1 MMVVY
6 AAIVIASVA
15 LIVWALST
23 KHAIPA
29 RSEAF
34 VALPQAYIPDLT
46 NSEQAGYIAQL
57 QTDYSVPLTY
67 ADTRYI
73 PPTPQP
79 QYLSATQA
87 AYEGYA
93 PFDQAGV
100 SELQQVEEHD
110 KGVIPFIQD
119 HDRGNVAKGLP
130 GQTLFD

>member
-1 MMVVY
+1 MVVY

-34 VALPQAYIPDLT
+34 VALPQAYIPDMI
-46 NSEQAGYIAQL
+46 NPEQAGYIAQL
-57 QTDYSVPLTY
+57 QTDYGVPLTY

-73 PPTPQP
+73 DATPQP

-93 PFDQAGV
+93 PSFNQAGV
-100 SELQQVEEHD
+100 SELQEVAHD
-110 KGVIPFIQD
+110 GGVIPFIQH
-119 HDRGNVAKGLP
+119 HDTGNFVAKGVS
-130 GQTLFD
+130 GETMF